1 MFCQSIRAACSLVLV
16 VFPCSVA
23 FAGDDDTAGKTAA
36 VRLQTDPTGAE
47 VFLDDAPLGKT
58 PLTSRDL
65 KPGLCSLTVKKDGFV
80 PVALQMVLPGKR
92 TIDLGT
98 LPLAKKGALITVWR
112 VGSPHGR
119 NVPPAEL
126 PADLERLITDLGFKV
141 KVRGLTAEDFGTK
154 FLQAFRE
161 AGGEKLPDVIAGNN
175 YLPFEGLQRDPAIKP
190 TLLSARGVLNAADPF
205 VFLVARSSSHAAAR
219 HLALTNK
226 GMAVPNSFSW
236 SLQEQ
241 KLNKVPG
248 QLQSKADR
256 AALEN
261 VSRRA
266 TAAYILGEMGEVKS
280 LLHKDML
287 RRQGVF
293 GADGRRGVVA
303 GTRPLCV
310 LGNSRLAFVLMTASF
325 WNETALGCMEV
336 LSVWVKTGD
345 AWSLLTITNDPISL
359 QAATEALPKL
369 AGGLVEDKGEAV
381 QQATLVSPRDGR
393 IPPPLPGQRFGDF
406 RWNPS
411 QSEGVME
418 IVEFDYGRASRL
430 FVTREGSVSN
440 GRLWTTGGLWFW
452 RVWSVGKDG
461 QVVLSETWQFAN

>member
-1 MFCQSIRAACSLVLV
+1 MLRHPIRAVCCLVLV
-16 VFPCSVA
+16 VLSCPVA
-23 FAGDDDTAGKTAA
+23 RAGDDNTAGKTATL
-36 VRLQTDPTGAE
+36 RLQTDPPGAD
-47 VFLDDAPLGKT
+47 VLLDDAALGKT

-80 PVALQMVLPGKR
+80 PVALQLLLPSKR

-98 LPLAKKGALITVWR
+98 LPLAKKEALITVWR
-112 VGSPHGR
+112 IGPPRGR
-119 NVPPAEL
+119 DVPPGGL

-141 KVRGLTAEDFGTK
+141 KVLELTAEDFGTK
-154 FLQAFRE
+154 FLQEFRE
-161 AGGEKLPDVIAGNN
+161 AGGAKLPDVIAGNN
-175 YLPFEGLQRDPAIKP
+175 SLPFEALQRDPAIKP

-205 VFLVARSSSHAAAR
+205 VFLVSRSSSHAAAR
-219 HLALTNK
+219 HVALTNR
-226 GMAVPNSFSW
+226 GMAAPRSFSW

-241 KLNKVPG
+241 ALNKLPG
-248 QLQSKADR
+248 QLKSKTDR
-256 AALEN
+256 TALEN

-266 TAAYILGEMGEVKS
+266 TAAYILGEMDEAKS

-293 GADGRRGVVA
+293 GADGRQGMVA
-303 GTRPLCV
+303 GMRPLCV
-310 LGNSRLAFVLMTASF
+310 LGNSRLAFVLTTASF
-325 WNETALGCMEV
+325 WNGTALGCMEV

-345 AWSLLTITNDPISL
+345 AWSLFTITNDPLSL
-359 QAATEALPKL
+359 EAATGDLPKL
-369 AGGLVEDKGEAV
+369 AGGLVEDKGDAA
-381 QQATLVSPRDGR
+381 QPASLVSPRDGR
-393 IPPPLPGQRFGDF
+393 VPPPLPGQRFGDF

-418 IVEFDYGRASRL
+418 IVEFDYGWASRL